1 MVGIFWIYQEQIFA
15 KTMPVDTIKPIMGYV
30 DSDLAHYTVWDEIVR
45 RHPEVYLF
53 EYEEIPRGRVIFDRN
68 KMQYIV
74 YAHPGIIDDKKKRL
88 LIVEKFGLREKS
100 VLFKRDEH
108 YD

>member
-1 MVGIFWIYQEQIFA
+1 MVGIFWVYQKQIFA
-15 KTMPVDTIKPIMGYV
+15 KTVPVDTIKPIAGYV

-45 RHPEVYLF
+45 CHPEVYLF
-53 EYEEIPRGRVIFDRN
+53 EYEEIPRGRVVFNQN

-74 YAHPGIIDDKKKRL
+74 YAHHSIVEDEKKRQL
-88 LIVEKFGLREKS
+88 VLKTFKLRKKS
-100 VLFKRDEH
+100 VLFKRDQH